1 MEPSTNDYSSIRE
14 RAEKI
19 VDEWEDSVFFLKT
32 VEPDNVAIARH
43 FLQLLSAANQ
53 ATETEFGSVAA
64 NGVLETAVNL
74 YMDEEAGGEELP
86 E

>member
-19 VDEWEDSVFFLKT
+19 VDEWEDSVFFLKA
-32 VEPDNVAIARH
+32 VEPDKVAIARH
-43 FLQLLSAANQ
+43 FLQLLSTNNQ
-53 ATETEFGSVAA
+53 ATEAEFGSVAA
-64 NGVLETAVNL
+64 NGVLKTAVNL

>member
-1 MEPSTNDYSSIRE
+1 MEPSTNGYSSIRE

-19 VDEWEDSVFFLKT
+19 VDEWDLAFFLKA
-32 VEPDNVAIARH
+32 VEPDKVAIARH

-53 ATETEFGSVAA
+53 ATEAEFGSVAA
-64 NGVLETAVNL
+64 NGVLKTAVNL